1 MLVLVSPAK
10 NLTKNLDLSK
20 YADLKFT
27 QPQFKAELD
36 KLVALMQKFAP
47 HQLAELQAT
56 SDKIA
61 ELNFTRW
68 QSWEQDFSV
77 KNSLA
82 AALAFAGPVFQ
93 NLDAINMNLAELK
106 IAQNKLRIL
115 SGLYGIL
122 RPLDLMQN
130 YRLEMGTKLSF
141 ENYKNLYEFWGDKLV
156 KNLIEELESH
166 SNKSIINLASN
177 EYFKSVAKIKQE
189 YRVIDI
195 EFKQLKAGKLKTVVI
210 YTKMARGKMAQYI
223 IKNQLDEPEQL
234 KAFNLDDYEFNQ
246 NLSDEHKWTFTREHP

>member
-10 NLTKNLDLSK
+10 NLNKNLDLSK
-20 YADLKFT
+20 HLDLKYT
-27 QPQFKAELD
+27 QPQFKAELE

-47 HQLAELQAT
+47 HQLAQLQAT

-61 ELNFTRW
+61 ELNFIRW
-68 QSWEQDFSV
+68 QSWGQDFSI
-77 KNSLA
+77 KNSLP

-93 NLDAINMNLAELK
+93 NLNAFNMNLEELK

-141 ENYKNLYEFWGDKLV
+141 ESYKNLYEFWDDKLTN
-156 KNLIEELESH
+156 NLIEELKSH

-177 EYFKSVAKIKQE
+177 EYFKVVTKIKKQFKT
-189 YRVIDI
+189 VNI
-195 EFKQLKAGKLKTVVI
+195 EFKQLKAGKFKTIVI

-223 IKNQLDEPEQL
+223 IKNQLNNPDEL
-234 KAFNLDDYEFNQ
+234 KLFNWDSYEFNPQ
-246 NLSDEHKWTFTREHP
+246 LSDSLNWTFTREHP